1 MPVETFIKS
10 TKIKD
15 LALQL
20 TKTNK
25 YKQMKNSLKTLFFS
39 ILSVMLISCQ
49 KDTEFLI
56 TNGQVGK
63 ITKETKISKLDS
75 LFPNDSIVKRY
86 QPGNL
91 KVASELFIYQKGGKK
106 LLEIIPAKFSDNNQQ
121 ISYVEILDERYKT
134 AEGLNVKS
142 TFGEFAKKYKISSIE
157 NMINN
162 IMVSFEGQDFY
173 IVIDK
178 AFLPADLK
186 FDTTTKV
193 SKTQIP
199 DDAPLKYF
207 SVSW

>member
-1 MPVETFIKS
+1 
-10 TKIKD
+10 
-15 LALQL
+15 
-20 TKTNK
+20 
-25 YKQMKNSLKTLFFS
+25 MKNGLKTLVFA

-106 LLEIIPAKFSDNNQQ
+106 LLEIIPAKFSDDSQQ

-134 AEGLNVKS
+134 AEGLSVKS
-142 TFGEFAKKYKISSIE
+142 PFGEFAKKYKISSIE

-162 IMVSFEGQDFY
+162 VMVSFESQDFY

-193 SKTQIP
+193 SKAQIP